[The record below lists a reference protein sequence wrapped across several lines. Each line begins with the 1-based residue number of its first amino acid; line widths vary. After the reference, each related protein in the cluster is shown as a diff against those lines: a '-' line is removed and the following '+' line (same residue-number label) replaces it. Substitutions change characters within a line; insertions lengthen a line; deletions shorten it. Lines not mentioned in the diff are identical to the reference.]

1 MSKVETYSNLLMLII
16 QIILIIKKNHIKKP
30 QNLTIF
36 SAMEHFLLKNS
47 FNDFDEFAHAIQAW
61 DLDFRQLDGGASNI
75 DLLQAHCGKSLLTN
89 TKLNR
94 HFDQLGSAPAENW
107 TFALFSEHSSPFV
120 WREQA
125 ISNDTIVVCEPGS
138 EIDCVS
144 MPGFEVFTISYPEE
158 YLNEVIANLELPELK
173 NLVKDSD
180 NFKCS
185 LPELSTVRRQLHQ
198 MINLINRRPAQID
211 NTSFIKKLDAELS
224 EQILLTVA
232 KALPTKSTSANLR
245 NRTIKQ
251 IKEYL
256 NEFPQEP
263 VTVSRL
269 CSIAG
274 VSERTLQYAFL
285 EHYGVSPKTFLKN
298 FRLNCVRRELK
309 KRSHSITRVN
319 DVASLWGFWHMGQFA
334 ADYRKIFGELPSQT
348 LNRRK

>member
-1 MSKVETYSNLLMLII
+1 
-16 QIILIIKKNHIKKP
+16 LIIKIKPHQK
-30 QNLTIF
+30 
-36 SAMEHFLLKNS
+36 SAKFDKFYLPMENFILKSN

-75 DLLQAHCGKSLLTN
+75 DLFQATCDKSLLTN

-94 HFDQLGSAPAENW
+94 HFDQLGSAPPGNW
-107 TFALFSEHSSPFV
+107 TFALFSEQSSPFV
-120 WREQA
+120 WREQEV
-125 ISNDTIVVCEPGS
+125 SNSTIVVCKPDS

-144 MPGFEVFTISYPEE
+144 RPGFEVFTISYPEE
-158 YLNEVIANLELPELK
+158 YLNEVIANLGLPELK

-180 NFKCS
+180 NFTCS
-185 LPELSTVRRQLHQ
+185 LPELSEVRRQLHQ
-198 MINLINRRPAQID
+198 MIGLINSRQFQIS
-211 NTSFIKKLDAELS
+211 NTSFIKKLDVELS

-232 KALPTKSTSANLR
+232 KALPSKNISANLR
-245 NRTIKQ
+245 NQAIKL

-256 NEFPQEP
+256 DEFPQEP

-298 FRLNCVRRELK
+298 FRLNCVRREFK
-309 KRSHSITRVN
+309 KRHHATTRVN

-334 ADYRKIFGELPSQT
+334 ADYRKLFGELPSET
-348 LNRRK
+348 LQRGK

>member
-1 MSKVETYSNLLMLII
+1 
-16 QIILIIKKNHIKKP
+16 
-30 QNLTIF
+30 
-36 SAMEHFLLKNS
+36 MEHFLIKNS

-75 DLLQAHCGKSLLTN
+75 DMLQAPCDKSLLTN

-94 HFDQLGSAPAENW
+94 HFDQLGAAPPENW
-107 TFALFSEHSSPFV
+107 TFALFSEQSSPFV
-120 WREQA
+120 WRGQE
-125 ISNDTIVVCEPGS
+125 ISNNTIVVCKSGS

-144 MPGFEVFTISYPEE
+144 RPGFEVFTISYPEG
-158 YLNEVIANLELPELK
+158 YLSKVIANLGLPELK
-173 NLVKDSD
+173 NLVKNSD
-180 NFKCS
+180 NFMCNLS
-185 LPELSTVRRQLHQ
+185 ELSEIRRQLHQ
-198 MINLINRRPAQID
+198 MINLINRRQSQIG

-232 KALPTKSTSANLR
+232 KALPPKNISINLR
-245 NRTIKQ
+245 NQAIKL

-263 VTVSRL
+263 ITVSRL

-274 VSERTLQYAFL
+274 VSIRTLQYAFQ

-298 FRLNCVRRELK
+298 FRLNYVRRELRK
-309 KRSHSITRVN
+309 SHHSTTRVN

-334 ADYRKIFGELPSQT
+334 ADYRKLFGELPSDT
-348 LNRRK
+348 LNRKKCDLQA